1 MNNVIVE
8 RICDL
13 INDINYEPL
22 TIESIKKEIETDET
36 FDINEV
42 KDALDFLVKN
52 YKLFISKK
60 GKYKNNKQE
69 NKYIGV
75 ISIRNEDFGFVTNP
89 YSDDIYVDSYFF
101 NDAMDKDEVLYSI
114 NFDIF
119 GRNEAKVIAILK
131 RHTEF
136 LVGEVIYKNGRTYL
150 EVSDKYLFKTC
161 IINGLGKAKVGDVVR
176 AKITSY
182 GYNLKLNVVEV
193 LGRNTSLGIDITSV
207 LAKLNIPYVFPE
219 DVLLSSKEL
228 TDDALE
234 KDYEIFNKDLI
245 FTIDGDDAKDLD
257 DAVSI
262 SFGNGNYNVGIYIAD
277 VSHYVKEHSL
287 IDDEALKRGTSI
299 YLVDRVVPMLPERL
313 SNDLCSLN
321 PNQNKLVMA
330 LFMEIDSFGNVIK
343 YEIKEGIIKT
353 SKRLSYSKCNDVLE
367 NGLVNNPDYEVC
379 YNSLVLMLELSK
391 ILKNKRN
398 KRGSIDFNI
407 DEAKVIVDEKGK
419 AIDIVL
425 RERGI
430 SESIIEELMILA
442 NETVCEIVSSLDL
455 PFIYRVHEKP
465 DMAKYY
471 TLKTLLNKLGY
482 SIKSMH
488 PKEIQKILNEICEK
502 DSFLKTEVL
511 RMMNKAIY
519 SNTNIG
525 HFGLASK
532 CYTHFTSPIRRY
544 PDLIVHRLLRKYII
558 DGNYVISNEEYTKL
572 DEKID
577 EYAKMNSMSEKRAI
591 ECEYKV
597 LDMKKAE
604 YMEKFLDVEF
614 EGTISSIHRFGI
626 FVVLP
631 NTVEGLISLRNL
643 EKKGFKYNRQT
654 NTFICKSTISIE
666 LGDKLKV
673 KLIKTSKK
681 NGDIDFDLVYNN
693 RNEKR
698 GRSKKNVKRNR
709 K

>member
-22 TIESIKKEIETDET
+22 TIESIKKEIETDEN

-207 LAKLNIPYVFPE
+207 LAKLNIPYVFPD

-228 TDDALE
+228 IDDALE

-626 FVVLP
+626 FVALP

-654 NTFICKSTISIE
+654 NNFICKSTISIE

>member
-150 EVSDKYLFKTC
+150 EVTDKYLFKTC

-207 LAKLNIPYVFPE
+207 LAKLNIPYVFPD

-262 SFGNGNYNVGIYIAD
+262 SFENGNYNVGIYIAD

-626 FVVLP
+626 FVALP

>member
-207 LAKLNIPYVFPE
+207 LAKLNIPYVFPD

-228 TDDALE
+228 IDDALE